1 MNETALDGR
10 FNNLTDLTERKRSK
24 KKEDTT
30 TTEYYLKF
38 SFFGLD
44 KWEYLTVACYGVG
57 FRTHEGN
64 SVMFNSLKDYL

>member
-1 MNETALDGR
+1 MNETAFDGR

-30 TTEYYLKF
+30 TAEYYLKF

-44 KWEYLTVACYGVG
+44 KWEYLRYQDRYST
-57 FRTHEGN
+57 RLL
-64 SVMFNSLKDYL
+64 SVSVV